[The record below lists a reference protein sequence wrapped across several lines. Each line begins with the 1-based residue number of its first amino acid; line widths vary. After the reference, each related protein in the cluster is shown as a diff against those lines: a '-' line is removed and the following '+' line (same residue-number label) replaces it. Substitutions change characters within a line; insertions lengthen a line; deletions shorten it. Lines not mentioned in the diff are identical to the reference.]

1 MSSRYDFYVA
11 GGGGGGAPVNATY
24 LVLSADG
31 TLTAERVFTP
41 GTTLA
46 AVDGG
51 AGGPY
56 TVNLAGVPGV
66 AGSYT
71 YAAVTVDAYG
81 RVTAASN
88 GAAPVASTVAVDV
101 GELTNTGTATAAVLG
116 LANAGTAG
124 TYAYPASL
132 TTDGFGRVTGVTAG
146 SAPITAHTGLSA
158 LAWTGSGHTGA
169 ATSVAAFTAGGAAQ
183 NVQATADGQVL
194 TRVGG
199 LLVFAAVAA
208 TAAVIT
214 DSTKTLEIIY
224 LAPTEALLPS
234 GLSSAVGPGVFA

>member
-1 MSSRYDFYVA
+1 VSSRYDFYVA
-11 GGGGGGAPVNATY
+11 GGGGGGGAPVNATY

-56 TVNLAGVPGV
+56 TVDLAGVPGV

-71 YAAVTVDAYG
+71 YAALTVDGYG

-88 GAAPVASTVAVDV
+88 GAAP
-101 GELTNTGTATAAVLG
+101 
-116 LANAGTAG
+116 
-124 TYAYPASL
+124 
-132 TTDGFGRVTGVTAG
+132 
-146 SAPITAHTGLSA
+146 ITAHTGLSA
-158 LAWTGSGHTGA
+158 LGWTGSGHTGA
-169 ATSVAAFTAGGAAQ
+169 STSVAAFDGGGAAQ
-183 NVQATADGQVL
+183 NVAATADGQVL

-199 LLVFAAVAA
+199 VLVFAAIAA
-208 TAAVIT
+208 SAGVIV

-224 LAPTEALLPS
+224 LAPLEAPLPP
-234 GLSSAVGPGVFA
+234 GLNSAVGPGVFA

>member
-1 MSSRYDFYVA
+1 VSSRYDFLA
-11 GGGGGGAPVNATY
+11 GGGGGGGAPVNATY

-51 AGGPY
+51 AGGAY
-56 TVNLAGVPGV
+56 TLNLA
-66 AGSYT
+66 
-71 YAAVTVDAYG
+71 
-81 RVTAASN
+81 
-88 GAAPVASTVAVDV
+88 
-101 GELTNTGTATAAVLG
+101 L
-116 LANAGTAG
+116 AGTAG

-132 TTDGFGRVTGVTAG
+132 TTDAYGRVTALTAG

-158 LAWTGSGHTGA
+158 LGWTGSGHTGGV
-169 ATSVAAFTAGGAAQ
+169 TSVAAFDGGGAAQ
-183 NVQATADGQVL
+183 NVAATADGQVL

-199 LLVFAAVAA
+199 LLVFAAIAA
-208 TAAVIT
+208 SAGVIL

-224 LAPTEALLPS
+224 LAPLELPLPP
-234 GLSSAVGPGVFA
+234 GLNSAVGPGVFA